1 MDAQPTVVYVS
12 RVRRY
17 GAPALL
23 MLLSLVACSTMKP
36 LTGEPAQI
44 VAAHD
49 GQRLK
54 VRTIHEEITIDQA
67 HIENDVLEGRIV
79 DRGRLTEIRWRS
91 PVDDIVSISLVPRTS
106 AMFVGGVGFGTGSM
120 SVGGDS
126 ESEQGVAPFV
136 EIGVTRSGFRTWFL
150 EADVHAFEVPSPV
163 LSEAY
168 RSTRV
173 MLGRSIG
180 KEVYFAPA
188 LGLEYRKWSGPERVE
203 DSDLGLALGLAAG
216 AALRLTDRLTMR
228 PELIWRSSVIELEGS
243 VSSRLLG
250 LRMALAYGGS

>member
-1 MDAQPTVVYVS
+1 VTTK
-12 RVRRY
+12 RLRRY
-17 GAPALL
+17 RAPAIL
-23 MLLSLVACSTMKP
+23 MLLSPVACSTMKP
-36 LTGEPAQI
+36 LTGEPAEI
-44 VAAHD
+44 VASRD
-49 GQRLK
+49 GQRLR
-54 VRTIHEEITIDQA
+54 VRTIREDITIDHA

-106 AMFVGGVGFGTGSM
+106 ASFGGGVGFGTGTM
-120 SVGGDS
+120 NVGSDGG
-126 ESEQGVAPFV
+126 SEQGLAPFV

-150 EADVHAFEVPSPV
+150 EADVQAFEVPSPV

-180 KEVYFAPA
+180 NEVYFAPA

-203 DSDLGLALGLAAG
+203 DSDGGLALGLSLG

-228 PELIWRSSVIELEGS
+228 PELVWRSSVIELEGS

-250 LRMALAYGGS
+250 LRVALAYGGGNDR